1 MAARLGRGG
10 FARPTLAVAEGLLG
24 RLLVY
29 EGAGGPVGGRIV
41 EVEAYIG
48 VDDPACHAAAGRTA
62 RNRAMW
68 GPPGHAYI
76 YFTYGMHHCLN
87 LVTEREGFPAAVLIR
102 ALAPELGIER
112 LRRARPHLPE
122 RRLLSGPGRV
132 GAGLG
137 LTRAADGLDLT
148 TGPLWVSRARR
159 APAAV
164 GRGPRVGIRAGLDRP
179 WRLFVAGDPAVS
191 GPARGTGG
199 SGPARSARERGAGGR
214 RGRRPGL
221 PTGLARLRG

>member
-1 MAARLGRGG
+1 
-10 FARPTLAVAEGLLG
+10 
-24 RLLVY
+24 
-29 EGAGGPVGGRIV
+29 V

-48 VDDPACHAAAGRTA
+48 ADDPACHAAAGCTG
-62 RNRAMW
+62 RNRTMW
-68 GPPGHAYI
+68 GPPGHAYV

-102 ALAPELGIER
+102 ALAPEVGTER

-122 RRLLSGPGRV
+122 RRLLSGPGRG

-159 APAAV
+159 VPAAV

-191 GPARGTGG
+191 GRAGGAGG
-199 SGPARSARERGAGGR
+199 SGPARGPRGPGAGDGG
-214 RGRRPGL
+214 GRRPGR
-221 PTGLARLRG
+221 PTGPARLRG